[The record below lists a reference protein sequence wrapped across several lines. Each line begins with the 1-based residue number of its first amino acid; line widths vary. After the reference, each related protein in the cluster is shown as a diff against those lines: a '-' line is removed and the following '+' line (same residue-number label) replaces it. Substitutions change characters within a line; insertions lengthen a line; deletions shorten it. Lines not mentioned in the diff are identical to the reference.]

1 MTRDNKP
8 EHISNTNDIP
18 VHIKINMRNVVM
30 RQTDYNEKKAETEL
44 VKHKYDVMSVVR
56 EYMNPIKE
64 PNKNEKVV
72 TNTNQ
77 QIYREIRGMM
87 DNASW
92 HYRKNKEQ
100 EEAKAL
106 LRAEYIRRKES
117 AKENMVNK
125 INTHIQ

>member
-125 INTHIQ
+125 INTHIK

>member
-8 EHISNTNDIP
+8 KHISNTNDIP

-125 INTHIQ
+125 INTHIK

>member
-1 MTRDNKP
+1 MTLDNKP
-8 EHISNTNDIP
+8 EHVSNTNDIP

-125 INTHIQ
+125 INTHIK